1 MAALPF
7 CFIYPQSEG
16 RGSFGPRFA
25 LGYKT
30 ILALCQMLGEKS
42 KTTKL
47 NKGVHSMKQNC
58 VLLVAIYIDGC
69 FYR

>member
-16 RGSFGPRFA
+16 RGSFGPRFV

-30 ILALCQMLGEKS
+30 SLALCQMLGEG
-42 KTTKL
+42 KTTML
-47 NKGVHSMKQNC
+47 NKGVHSMKQSC
-58 VLLVAIYIDGC
+58 VLLVVIYIDGC
-69 FYR
+69 FSR

>member
-16 RGSFGPRFA
+16 RGSFGQRFA

-30 ILALCQMLGEKS
+30 ILALCQMLGES
-42 KTTKL
+42 KTSKL
-47 NKGVHSMKQNC
+47 DKGVHSMKQSC
-58 VLLVAIYIDGC
+58 VLLAAIYIDGC